1 MAGPVIR
8 PGHYSRAMNSSD
20 TSPDPAAAVSA
31 GQRRRTALVTGATAG
46 IGKAFASRLAADGWD
61 LVLVARDAERLR
73 EMCRTLSE
81 THSIHAGGHPA
92 DLSTE
97 TGVASVEKLLHDDVF
112 DLLVNNA
119 GLSLNTPFLRST
131 VEQELY
137 LLSVNVQA
145 VMRLTHAVLPGMV
158 TRRSGN
164 IINVSSV
171 SGFAATM
178 PGSTYPASKAWVTHF
193 SESVALSV
201 ARHGVKVLALCPGF
215 TRSEFHSRAGI
226 DMNKTPNWMWLQ
238 ASDVVDEALKDL
250 VKGRTV
256 SIPNW
261 KYKVLVSI
269 LRHTPTRLLRRLA
282 RTARV
287 RTGRDTE

>member
-1 MAGPVIR
+1 MTTPVAANT
-8 PGHYSRAMNSSD
+8 PQAA
-20 TSPDPAAAVSA
+20 PAATAQ
-31 GQRRRTALVTGATAG
+31 GEPRRRTALITGGTAG
-46 IGKAFASRLAADGWD
+46 IGKAFAVRLANDGWN
-61 LVLVARDAERLR
+61 LVLVARDTNRLD
-73 EMCRTLSE
+73 EFCAALSQ
-81 THSIHAGGHPA
+81 TYGVGVTPLPA
-92 DLSTE
+92 DLST
-97 TGVASVEKLLHDDVF
+97 TSGVESVEARLREEDF
-112 DLLVNNA
+112 ELLVNNA
-119 GLSLNTPFLRST
+119 GLSLNTPFLKSS

-145 VMRLTHAVLPGMV
+145 VMRLTHAALPGMV

-178 PGSTYPASKAWVTHF
+178 PGSTYPASKAWVIHF
-193 SESVALSV
+193 SESVGLSV

-226 DMNKTPNWMWLQ
+226 DMSKTPNWLWLQ
-238 ASDVVDEALKDL
+238 APDVVDAALKDL
-250 VKGRTV
+250 GKSRLV
-256 SIPNW
+256 SVPGW
-261 KYKVLVSI
+261 KYKVLVGFM
-269 LRHTPTRLLRRLA
+269 RHTPTRLLRRFA

>member
-1 MAGPVIR
+1 
-8 PGHYSRAMNSSD
+8 
-20 TSPDPAAAVSA
+20 
-31 GQRRRTALVTGATAG
+31 
-46 IGKAFASRLAADGWD
+46 LANDGWD
-61 LVLVARDAERLR
+61 LVLVARDAERLG
-73 EMCRTLSE
+73 EFCKALAE
-81 THSIHAGGHPA
+81 TYGIAATPLVA
-92 DLSTE
+92 DLST
-97 TGVASVEKLLHDDVF
+97 TSGVESVEARLREQAF
-112 DLLVNNA
+112 ELLVNNA
-119 GLSLNTPFLRST
+119 GLSLNTPFLKSS

-145 VMRLTHAVLPGMV
+145 VMRLTHAALPGMV

-178 PGSTYPASKAWVTHF
+178 PGSTYPASKAWVIHF
-193 SESVALSV
+193 SESVGLSV

-226 DMNKTPNWMWLQ
+226 DMSKTPNWLWLQ
-238 ASDVVDEALKDL
+238 APEVVDAALKDL
-250 VKGRTV
+250 GKGHLV
-256 SIPNW
+256 SVPGW
-261 KYKVLVSI
+261 KYKVLVGFM
-269 LRHTPTRLLRRLA
+269 RHTPTRLLRRFA

>member
-1 MAGPVIR
+1 MTQVA
-8 PGHYSRAMNSSD
+8 AQ
-20 TSPDPAAAVSA
+20 TETAPAAQE
-31 GQRRRTALVTGATAG
+31 GKRRRVALVTGATAG
-46 IGKAFASRLAADGWD
+46 IGKAFAVRLANDGWD
-61 LVLVARDAERLR
+61 VVLVARDKGRLD
-73 EMCRTLSE
+73 EFSVSLAKTYGVEASAL
-81 THSIHAGGHPA
+81 AA

-97 TGVASVEKLLHDDVF
+97 DGVRRVEERLRTDSF

-119 GLSLNTPFLRST
+119 GLSLNTPFLKST

-137 LLSVNVQA
+137 LLSVNVNA
-145 VMRLTHAVLPGMV
+145 VMRLTHAALPGMV

-171 SGFAATM
+171 SGFAAAM
-178 PGSTYPASKAWVTHF
+178 PGSTYPASKAWVIHF

-201 ARHGVKVLALCPGF
+201 AKYGVKVLALCPGF

-226 DMNKTPNWMWLQ
+226 DMTKTPGWMWLQ
-238 ASDVVDEALKDL
+238 APAVVDDALKDL
-250 VKGRTV
+250 RKGKTV

-269 LRHTPTRLLRRLA
+269 MRHTPTRLLRRLA
-282 RTARV
+282 RGARV